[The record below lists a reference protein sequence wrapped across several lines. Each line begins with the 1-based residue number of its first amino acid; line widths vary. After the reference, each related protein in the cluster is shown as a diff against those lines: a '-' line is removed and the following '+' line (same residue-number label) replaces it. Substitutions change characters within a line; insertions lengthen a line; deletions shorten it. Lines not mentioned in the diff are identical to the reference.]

1 MQLDSLK
8 RGHINPLPAAG
19 ISDERERERE
29 RSNMLPVLSFRLVV
43 EVLPESGLTRSTVL
57 EIGAFPVS
65 LLS

>member
-19 ISDERERERE
+19 ISDDVRG
-29 RSNMLPVLSFRLVV
+29 NMLPVLSFRLVV

-65 LLS
+65 LIS

>member
-19 ISDERERERE
+19 ISDERERE